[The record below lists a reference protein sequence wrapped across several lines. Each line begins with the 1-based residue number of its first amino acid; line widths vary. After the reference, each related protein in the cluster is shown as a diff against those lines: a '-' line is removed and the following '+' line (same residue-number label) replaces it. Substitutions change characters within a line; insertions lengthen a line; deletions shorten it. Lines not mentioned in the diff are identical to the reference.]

1 MTIVATLLLTVHAS
15 SPSLRVTHMPTS
27 SVRRSNVLACA
38 AEDVRAELEAKLK
51 EAVARED
58 YKAAA
63 VVKAELDA
71 APVPVKKLYAS
82 LQQRASQLSSRRE
95 LCVQEREHIRGL
107 ADAWPAHELAQQSLW
122 EHWFGEY
129 GDEARERLVAAEGEA
144 AQLESLVD
152 EFPDWVEPANR
163 LATLRYIE
171 GDYHDSI
178 ALCLKILRQ
187 KPWHF
192 GAGR

>member
-1 MTIVATLLLTVHAS
+1 MGAMTIVATLLLTVHAS

-71 APVPVKKLYAS
+71 APVPVKKL
-82 LQQRASQLSSRRE
+82 
-95 LCVQEREHIRGL
+95 
-107 ADAWPAHELAQQSLW
+107 
-122 EHWFGEY
+122 
-129 GDEARERLVAAEGEA
+129 
-144 AQLESLVD
+144 
-152 EFPDWVEPANR
+152 
-163 LATLRYIE
+163 
-171 GDYHDSI
+171 
-178 ALCLKILRQ
+178 
-187 KPWHF
+187 
-192 GAGR
+192 